1 MEAYFRTY
9 ADPVLSVAGGYRFVR
24 IGDEVLL
31 DGSRSLSKGK
41 DSIES
46 YSWKLHDG
54 TVVEG
59 VTANVTYRA
68 PGLYTEE
75 LSVTTK
81 SGYTDRDFIQVRVYN
96 PNRDGRSI
104 GFGWASDRKST
115 GLNSSHKCESR

>member
-1 MEAYFRTY
+1 MRISDWSSDVCSSDLINFNYQNATISSFPYLMEAYFRTY

-54 TVVEG
+54 TVV
-59 VTANVTYRA
+59 
-68 PGLYTEE
+68 
-75 LSVTTK
+75 
-81 SGYTDRDFIQVRVYN
+81 
-96 PNRDGRSI
+96 
-104 GFGWASDRKST
+104 DRKST
-115 GLNSSHKCESR
+115 RLNSSH